1 MLRIH
6 FTTEDLPRIRIA
18 RTPDPLW
25 ETAFSLHRLQS
36 TRGRWA
42 FAEWHRTARL
52 KLIGTP
58 LGTAVR
64 KVLFQVVPR
73 ARYFPDFLTPPEAED
88 GLDAGCTAILDT
100 PPDRVRREVETL
112 ARVVGA
118 PAWAARLTERRSRE
132 ELVSTLRA
140 YHSAVI
146 APHHDRVRARI
157 DGERAVLGRSVL
169 DDGLDGLLAGLK
181 PGMHWRPPVLEVD
194 YAEDRDMH
202 LDGRGLRLV
211 PSYFCWH
218 RAVAF
223 ADPALEPTLLYPLHR
238 DGAPEPEPPG
248 AASLGAL
255 LGRTRA
261 AALRAARLGATTS
274 ELARALGV
282 SPATATHHT
291 SVLREAGLI
300 SSRRYANTVLHTVT
314 PTGAA
319 LLRPR
324 PPRRVPPAAL

>member
-1 MLRIH
+1 M
-6 FTTEDLPRIRIA
+6 
-18 RTPDPLW
+18 
-25 ETAFSLHRLQS
+25 
-36 TRGRWA
+36 
-42 FAEWHRTARL
+42 
-52 KLIGTP
+52 
-58 LGTAVR
+58 
-64 KVLFQVVPR
+64 
-73 ARYFPDFLTPPEAED
+73 
-88 GLDAGCTAILDT
+88 
-100 PPDRVRREVETL
+100 
-112 ARVVGA
+112 
-118 PAWAARLTERRSRE
+118 
-132 ELVSTLRA
+132 
-140 YHSAVI
+140 I
-146 APHHDRVRARI
+146 APHHDRIRARI

-169 DDGLDGLLAGLK
+169 DSGLDGLLAGLK
-181 PGMHWRPPVLEVD
+181 PGMRWRPPVLEVD
-194 YAEDRDMH
+194 YAEDRDMQ

-218 RAVAF
+218 RPVAF

-238 DGAPEPEPPG
+238 DGSPEPEPPN

-261 AALRAARLGATTS
+261 AALRTARLGATTS

-300 SSRRYANTVLHTVT
+300 SSSRYANTVLHTVT

-324 PPRRVPPAAL
+324 PPR